1 MRCCS
6 SSDSALDEFL
16 DGTLS
21 PVRHAR
27 VCAHVAACVECTELL
42 DELRVIDALLLGP
55 RKLEPAPNF
64 SFKVMADVRTM
75 PAPHVPR
82 SRTLATIGTYIVF
95 GWAAIG
101 MFLTFGGGSAR
112 AALAF
117 LLGSAT
123 RFGAE
128 TQSLAAASGRLFGHR
143 VLDVTS
149 AMGALLAVDLVG
161 IALFTAAYL
170 VVRAR
175 RAQTAGDSW

>member
-21 PVRHAR
+21 PVRRAR
-27 VCAHVAACVECTELL
+27 VRAHVAACVDCTELL
-42 DELRVIDALLLGP
+42 AELRVVDALLLGP
-55 RKLEPAPNF
+55 RQLEPAPNF
-64 SFKVMADVRTM
+64 SFRVMADIRAM

-82 SRTLATIGTYIVF
+82 SRSIAIIATYIVF
-95 GWAAIG
+95 AWAAIG
-101 MFLTFGGGSAR
+101 TFLAFGGASAR

-117 LLGSAT
+117 LLGAASRLGSQT
-123 RFGAE
+123 H
-128 TQSLAAASGRLFGHR
+128 TLAVASGRLFGHR

-161 IALFTAAYL
+161 IALFVAGYL
-170 VVRAR
+170 AIRAR
-175 RAQTAGDSW
+175 RAQAAGDIW

>member
-27 VCAHVAACVECTELL
+27 VSAHVAACEQCTELL
-42 DELRVIDALLLGP
+42 VELRVVDALLLGP
-55 RKLEPAPNF
+55 RQLEPAPNF

-82 SRTLATIGTYIVF
+82 SRTIAIITTYIVF
-95 GWAAIG
+95 AWAAIG
-101 MFLTFGGGSAR
+101 TFLAFGGASAR

-117 LLGSAT
+117 LLGAAT
-123 RFGAE
+123 RLGSE
-128 TQSLAAASGRLFGHR
+128 TQTLAAASGRLYGHR
-143 VLDVTS
+143 ALDVTS

-161 IALFTAAYL
+161 TALFVTGYL
-170 VVRAR
+170 VIRAR
-175 RAQTAGDSW
+175 RAQAAGDSC

>member
-6 SSDSALDEFL
+6 CSDSSLDEFL

-27 VCAHVAACVECTELL
+27 VSAHVAACEQCTELL
-42 DELRVIDALLLGP
+42 VELRVVDALLLGP
-55 RKLEPAPNF
+55 RQLEPAPNF

-82 SRTLATIGTYIVF
+82 SRTIAIITTYIVF
-95 GWAAIG
+95 AWAAIG
-101 MFLTFGGGSAR
+101 TFLAFGGASAR

-117 LLGSAT
+117 LLGAAT
-123 RFGAE
+123 RLGSE
-128 TQSLAAASGRLFGHR
+128 TQTLAAASGRLYGHR
-143 VLDVTS
+143 ALDVTS

-161 IALFTAAYL
+161 TALFVAGYL
-170 VVRAR
+170 VIRAR
-175 RAQTAGDSW
+175 RAQAAGDSC

>member
-6 SSDSALDEFL
+6 SSDSALDELL

-27 VCAHVAACVECTELL
+27 VSAHVAACDDCTALL
-42 DELRVIDALLLGP
+42 AELRVIDALLLGP
-55 RKLEPAPNF
+55 RQLEPAPNF
-64 SFKVMADVRTM
+64 SFTVMADIRSM

-82 SRTLATIGTYIVF
+82 SRTFAIIATYIVF
-95 GWAAIG
+95 AWAAIG
-101 MFLTFGGGSAR
+101 AFLTFGGASAR
-112 AALAF
+112 AALVF
-117 LLGSAT
+117 LLGTAT

-149 AMGALLAVDLVG
+149 AMGALLALDLAGIAFFITGYLVG
-161 IALFTAAYL
+161 
-170 VVRAR
+170 RAR

>member
-27 VCAHVAACVECTELL
+27 VSAHIAACDECTELL
-42 DELRVIDALLLGP
+42 VELRVVDALLLGP
-55 RKLEPAPNF
+55 RQLEPAPNF
-64 SFKVMADVRTM
+64 SFKVMADVRAL

-82 SRTLATIGTYIVF
+82 SRSIAIVATYIVF
-95 GWAAIG
+95 AWAAIG
-101 MFLTFGGGSAR
+101 AFLAFGGASAR
-112 AALAF
+112 SALAF
-117 LLGSAT
+117 LLGAAT
-123 RFGAE
+123 RFGSE

-143 VLDVTS
+143 ILDVTS

-161 IALFTAAYL
+161 IALFVAGYL